1 MAGRIFAER
10 TACLLGVLW
19 RIGWIKMNKNTNKN
33 NGLNQILSQDL
44 QAELSSNQTNHG
56 KKRLPPVQNWQPKN
70 TSPLDIFI
78 NDRGE
83 WLHEGQKMTR
93 QSLVDLFASVLW
105 VETDTQGEQTHYL
118 RTPSDQYQIRVA
130 DAPLFIN
137 RVEQVH
143 QDGLDWLWFYT
154 TTGDAICLDET
165 HLPYFGQFGDEERLY
180 VPVRFGL
187 VARFLS
193 AAFFHLVQM
202 GSLVEDDNKVVLKL
216 TSGGKI
222 YSLISWA

>member
-1 MAGRIFAER
+1 MAERIFAER

-19 RIGWIKMNKNTNKN
+19 WIDWIQMNKNTNKN

-44 QAELSSNQTNHG
+44 QADLSSNQTNHG

-105 VETDTQGEQTHYL
+105 VEEDELGNRVHYL

-130 DAPLFIN
+130 DAPLFVN
-137 RVEQVH
+137 RVEQMNENGVA
-143 QDGLDWLWFYT
+143 WIEFYT
-154 TTGDAICLDET
+154 TTGDVLRLDDACQ
-165 HLPYFGQFGDEERLY
+165 PYFGDFADEERLY

-202 GSLVEDDNKVVLKL
+202 GELEQDDNKVVLKL

-222 YSLISWA
+222 YKLSAKA

>member
-1 MAGRIFAER
+1 
-10 TACLLGVLW
+10 
-19 RIGWIKMNKNTNKN
+19 MNKN
-33 NGLNQILSQDL
+33 NQLDDHLLSNLHRD
-44 QAELSSNQTNHG
+44 LSSNPPKST
-56 KKRLPPVQNWQPKN
+56 KKSQPPVDRWQPKS
-70 TSPLDIFI
+70 TSPLDILI
-78 NDRGE
+78 DDRGE
-83 WLHEGQKMTR
+83 WWHEGQKMTR

-105 VETDTQGEQTHYL
+105 VETDAQGERTHYL

-137 RVEQVH
+137 RVEQVY

-187 VARFLS
+187 AARFLS